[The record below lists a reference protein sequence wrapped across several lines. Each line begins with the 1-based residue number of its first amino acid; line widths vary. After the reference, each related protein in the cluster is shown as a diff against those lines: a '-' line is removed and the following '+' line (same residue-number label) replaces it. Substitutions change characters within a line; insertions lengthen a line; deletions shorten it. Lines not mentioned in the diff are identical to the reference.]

1 MGGFLFKDKINSSD
15 PMCNQTKDV
24 YPVSAGTVREALKY
38 QRSYSSH
45 GPLVSISNAYFLV
58 LMVINKIY
66 NSKVNSEFKIG
77 LSDSWSRPHFKY
89 DIIRIVEQFVE
100 TQGMRANINFEGF
113 YGGTNFG
120 TRNSKFK

>member
-1 MGGFLFKDKINSSD
+1 MNTF
-15 PMCNQTKDV
+15 
-24 YPVSAGTVREALKY
+24 
-38 QRSYSSH
+38 
-45 GPLVSISNAYFLV
+45 
-58 LMVINKIY
+58 
-66 NSKVNSEFKIG
+66 SKVNTEFKIG
-77 LSDSWSRPHFKY
+77 SIDSWSRPHFKY

>member
-1 MGGFLFKDKINSSD
+1 
-15 PMCNQTKDV
+15 MCNQTKDV
-24 YPVSAGTVREALKY
+24 YPVSAGTVREALQF
-38 QRSYSSH
+38 QRSYASH
-45 GPLVSISNAYFLV
+45 GPIVSISNMNFFFLV
-58 LMVINKIY
+58 SIKRI
-66 NSKVNSEFKIG
+66 SIFPKVNSEFKIG

-120 TRNSKFK
+120 TRNSNF